1 VREPPP
7 EVADLDV
14 LTAVCHA
21 WQVDVDAVEHLPVG
35 FGAHHWAAS
44 RDGRP
49 VLFVTLDQLGRRH
62 SATSLESAYA
72 GAAALAASGL
82 EFVLASLRGAMG
94 RFTVPFAGGALS
106 CTPWRAGGVVGE
118 GADIDPALARPNAA
132 MLAQLHAT
140 APPPA
145 IPVWHPLVEPHFPE
159 RLTDRLNEPWPTGP
173 YGEPARNALAAR
185 QRELRR
191 WTARYVALAE
201 QTSERPWVATH
212 GEPHAGNQ
220 LWAENGVLLVDWESL
235 ALAPR
240 ERDLRP
246 LVGSGYADLV
256 DPDLAMLEMFDLE
269 WRLDEIAQY
278 ADWFSSAHDG
288 TASDAVAFGGL
299 VAELDRPDWSLPASL

>member
-1 VREPPP
+1 MREPPR

-14 LTAVCHA
+14 LAAVRQA
-21 WQVDVDAVEHLPVG
+21 WSADVDAVEHLPVG

-44 RDGRP
+44 RRGRP
-49 VLFVTLDQLGRRH
+49 MLFVTLDQIGPRRP
-62 SATSLESAYA
+62 AAALESAYA

-82 EFVLASLRGAMG
+82 EFVLASLPTGTD

-118 GADIDPALARPNAA
+118 GAEIEPALARPNAA
-132 MLAQLHAT
+132 MLARLHAT
-140 APPPA
+140 VPPPD
-145 IPVWHPLVEPHFPE
+145 IPVWHPLVGRDFAE
-159 RLTDRLNEPWPTGP
+159 RLVDRLNARWPTGP

-185 QRELRR
+185 RRELHR
-191 WTARYVALAE
+191 WTARYLTLTE
-201 QTSERPWVATH
+201 QASERPWVATH

-220 LWAENGVLLVDWESL
+220 LWAEDGVLLVDWESL

-246 LVGSGYADLV
+246 LAGSGYADLV
-256 DPDLAMLEMFDLE
+256 DPDPALLEMFDLE

-299 VAELDRPDWSLPASL
+299 VAELDRPDWSPPAGI